1 MNHLQKYLIVSPAK
15 CLYMH
20 SLSCTFKTSLTITIS
35 ILLLQFPLC
44 WVLKPKWVPP
54 MNSWSFLCCCCFHY
68 TVWIRICWM
77 IFDTFG
83 IKYIR
88 SCIDFFWSH
97 QCWFCEVICPHM
109 SLSTVQLS
117 SPTLQ
122 YCIFVL
128 YTFLVVELFYI
139 YSFHFTLIFSGSIKR
154 LPMWSV
160 LITLHLLP
168 VELSLTHHAVS
179 NLKGRFTQAIFAAIF
194 LLLVHAIEWIDLR
207 MY

>member
-44 WVLKPKWVPP
+44 WVLPLHFLKPKWVPP

-139 YSFHFTLIFSGSIKR
+139 FLSFYFNLLWIHQEITNVVSFDYIALTASGTLLDPPCSQQS
-154 LPMWSV
+154 
-160 LITLHLLP
+160 
-168 VELSLTHHAVS
+168 
-179 NLKGRFTQAIFAAIF
+179 
-194 LLLVHAIEWIDLR
+194 
-207 MY
+207 